1 VFHVKHRIR
10 RLVEGEEAALD
21 PFLAT
26 HTVSSMFMRSN
37 LRRVGLVDRG
47 EPYQATYV
55 AAFDR
60 GEVVGVVGHCWNGM
74 LLVQA
79 PAAVELLA
87 PEAVAASGREVL
99 GVSGPGE
106 QVTRARRALGLE
118 SAETTEDSIDD
129 LFSLEL
135 GAMKVPAALTEG
147 RVTVRHPDAGELG
160 LMADWSASFHREAL
174 GFADGPELR
183 RNCSDQVRRLQEE
196 GAQFVLDLAGA
207 PVAYAAFNATLPDTV
222 QLGGVWT
229 PAAFRGRGYGRSVV
243 AGALLA
249 ARAAGV
255 TRAVLFT
262 GPNNRAAQAA
272 YHSLGFERVG
282 DYGLVI
288 FAGSGRL

>member
-1 VFHVKHRIR
+1 
-10 RLVEGEEAALD
+10 
-21 PFLAT
+21 
-26 HTVSSMFMRSN
+26 MFMRSN

-47 EPYQATYV
+47 QPYQATYV

-79 PAAVELLA
+79 PELVELLV
-87 PEAVAASGREVL
+87 PEVVAASGREVFGL
-99 GVSGPGE
+99 SGPGE
-106 QVTRARRALGLE
+106 QVVRARRALGLE
-118 SAETTEDSIDD
+118 AAETTEESIDD

-135 GAMKVPAALTEG
+135 GVTKVPAALAEQ
-147 RVTVRHPDAGELG
+147 RVTVRHPDAGELD
-160 LMADWSASFHREAL
+160 LMTDWSASFHREAL

-183 RNCSDQVRRLQEE
+183 RNCSDQVRRLQAE
-196 GAQFVLDLAGA
+196 GAQFVVDLAGA

-229 PAAFRGRGYGRSVV
+229 PAAFRRRGYGRSVV

-262 GPNNRAAQAA
+262 GPRNRAAQAA
-272 YHSLGFERVG
+272 YRSLGFERVG

>member
-1 VFHVKHRIR
+1 MKHRIR
-10 RLVEGEEAALD
+10 RLVAGEEAALD

-26 HTVSSMFMRSN
+26 HTTSSMFMRSN

-60 GEVVGVVGHCWNGM
+60 DAIVGVVGHCWNGM

-79 PAAVELLA
+79 PTLVELLA
-87 PEAVAASGREVL
+87 PEVVAASGRQVFGL
-99 GVSGPGE
+99 SGPGE
-106 QVTRARRALGLE
+106 QVMRARLALGLE

-129 LFSLEL
+129 LLSLQVA
-135 GAMKVPAALTEG
+135 AMHVPAALTER
-147 RVTVRHPDAGELG
+147 RVTVRHPDAAEID
-160 LMADWSASFHREAL
+160 LMADWCASFHCEAL
-174 GFADGPELR
+174 GFIDAPELR
-183 RNCSDQVRRLQEE
+183 RNCSDQVRRLQAE
-196 GAQFVLDLAGA
+196 GGQFVLDLAGA

-229 PAAFRGRGYGRSVV
+229 PREFRGRGYGRSIV

-255 TRAVLFT
+255 THAVLFT
-262 GPNNRAAQAA
+262 GPDNRAAQAA
-272 YHSLGFERVG
+272 YRSLGFERVG

-288 FAGSGRL
+288 FARPGGL

>member
-1 VFHVKHRIR
+1 VKHRIR
-10 RLVEGEEAALD
+10 RLVAGEETALD

-26 HTVSSMFMRSN
+26 HTASSMFMRSN

-60 GEVVGVVGHCWNGM
+60 DAIVGVVGHCWNGM

-79 PAAVELLA
+79 PTLVELLA
-87 PEAVAASGREVL
+87 PEVVAASGRQVFGL
-99 GVSGPGE
+99 SGPGE
-106 QVTRARRALGLE
+106 QVMRARRALGLE

-129 LFSLEL
+129 LLSLQVA
-135 GAMKVPAALTEG
+135 AMHVPAALTER
-147 RVTVRHPDAGELG
+147 RVTVRHPDAAEID
-160 LMADWSASFHREAL
+160 LMADWCASFHCEAL
-174 GFADGPELR
+174 GFIDAPELR
-183 RNCSDQVRRLQEE
+183 RNCSDQVRRLQAE
-196 GAQFVLDLAGA
+196 GGQFVLDLAGA

-229 PAAFRGRGYGRSVV
+229 PREFRGRGYGRSIV

-255 TRAVLFT
+255 RHAVLFT
-262 GPNNRAAQAA
+262 GPGNRAAQAA
-272 YHSLGFERVG
+272 YRRLGFERVG

-288 FAGSGRL
+288 FGRPGGL